1 MRCRLSKVGAMN
13 KAQLTQIYVPPPVR
27 LIALEEHFLYDGLLA
42 TYDDTDR
49 ALLAPSRV
57 PGLDEVGDM
66 RIAEMDRAGIDLQV
80 LSHTK
85 PGAQEIEDGRQA
97 SALASAANDYLAEA
111 IARHPTRLAGFA
123 TLSTGAP
130 EAAARELERCVQ
142 RLGFKG
148 AMINGHTRGAY
159 LDQQRFWP
167 MFEAAAALDVPIYL
181 HPSNPH
187 PLVYEAYYKDFP
199 QLGYASWGYAVE
211 TATHVLRLILSGVF
225 DRFPNLRMII
235 GHMGE
240 MLPFALWRADGRL
253 TPKSPHLKK
262 SVRNTFIDHF
272 SVTTSG
278 VFSTQEL
285 LCTAGVVGWDNVL
298 FSVDYPFE
306 SNVEAV
312 RWFSNLP
319 IAESDR
325 VKVAHRNAE
334 RVLKLTPSDARETR

>member
-1 MRCRLSKVGAMN
+1 MSTSTPQAKP
-13 KAQLTQIYVPPPVR
+13 QLTQVYVPPPVR
-27 LIALEEHFLYDGLLA
+27 LIALEEHFVFDGLMK
-42 TYDDTDR
+42 TYDETDR

-66 RIAEMDRAGIDLQV
+66 RIEEMDRAGIDLQV

-85 PGAQEIEDGRQA
+85 PGAQEMENGEQA
-97 SALASAANDYLAEA
+97 AALARAANDYLAEA
-111 IARHPTRLAGFA
+111 VARHPTRLAAFA
-123 TLSTGAP
+123 TLPTGAP
-130 EAAARELERCVQ
+130 QAAAAELERTV
-142 RLGFKG
+142 RRMGFKG

-159 LDQQRFWP
+159 LDDARFWP
-167 MFEAAAALDVPIYL
+167 IFEAAQALDVPIYL

-187 PLVYEAYYKDFP
+187 PLVFEAYYKDFP

-225 DRFPNLRMII
+225 DRFPGLRMVI

-253 TPKSPHLKK
+253 TPKSPQLKK

-278 VFSTQEL
+278 VFSTPEL
-285 LCTAGVVGWDNVL
+285 MCTASVVGWDNIL

-306 SNVEAV
+306 SNMDAV
-312 RWFSNLP
+312 RWFSQLP
-319 IAESDR
+319 IAESER
-325 VKVAHRNAE
+325 RKVAHGNAE
-334 RVLKLTPSDARETR
+334 RLLKLAPAPARSAA

>member
-1 MRCRLSKVGAMN
+1 MSDPTTPSAAGP
-13 KAQLTQIYVPPPVR
+13 QLTKVYVPPPVR
-27 LIALEEHFLYDGLLA
+27 LIALEEHFIYDGLLA
-42 TYDDTDR
+42 TYDATDR

-66 RIAEMDRAGIDLQV
+66 RIVEMDRAGIDLQV

-85 PGAQEIEDGRQA
+85 PGAQEIEDAAQA
-97 SALASAANDYLAEA
+97 AALASAANDYLAEA
-111 IARHPTRLAGFA
+111 VARHPKRFAAFA

-130 EAAARELERCVQ
+130 QAAVAELERTVQ

-159 LDQQRFWP
+159 LDDERFWP
-167 MFEAAAALDVPIYL
+167 IFEAAQALDVPIYL

-187 PLVYEAYYKDFP
+187 PQVFDAYYKDYP
-199 QLGYASWGYAVE
+199 QLGFAAWGYAVE

-225 DRFPNLRMII
+225 DRFPRLRMVI

-240 MLPFALWRADGRL
+240 LLPFALWRADGRL
-253 TPKSPHLKK
+253 SPKAPHLKK
-262 SVRNTFIDHF
+262 SVRNTFIEHF
-272 SVTTSG
+272 AVTTSG
-278 VFSTQEL
+278 VFSTPEL
-285 LCTAGVVGWDNVL
+285 MCTASIVGWDNIL

-306 SNVEAV
+306 SNAEAV
-312 RWFSNLP
+312 RWFSQLP

-325 VKVAHRNAE
+325 AKVAHKNAE
-334 RVLKLTPSDARETR
+334 RLLKLEPASVRSPR

>member
-1 MRCRLSKVGAMN
+1 MSTPSP
-13 KAQLTQIYVPPPVR
+13 QLTQVYVPPPVR
-27 LIALEEHFLYDGLLA
+27 LIALEEHFVYDGLMA
-42 TYDDTDR
+42 TYDETDR

-85 PGAQEIEDGRQA
+85 PGTQEIEDGEQA
-97 SALASAANDYLAEA
+97 AALASAANDYLAEA
-111 IARHPTRLAGFA
+111 VARHPTRLAAFA

-130 EAAARELERCVQ
+130 QAAATELERTVQ
-142 RLGFKG
+142 RMGFKG

-159 LDQQRFWP
+159 LDDARFWP
-167 MFEAAAALDVPIYL
+167 IFEAAQALDVPIYL

-187 PLVYEAYYKDFP
+187 PLVFEAYYKDFP

-225 DRFPNLRMII
+225 DRFPNLRMVI

-240 MLPFALWRADGRL
+240 LLPFALWRADGRL

-272 SVTTSG
+272 RVTTSG
-278 VFSTQEL
+278 VFSTPEL
-285 LCTAGVVGWDNVL
+285 MCTASVVGWDNIL

-306 SNVEAV
+306 SNMEAA

-319 IAESDR
+319 IAQSER
-325 VKVAHRNAE
+325 AKVAHGNAE
-334 RVLKLTPSDARETR
+334 KLLKLAPAPARSAA

>member
-1 MRCRLSKVGAMN
+1 MN
-13 KAQLTQIYVPPPVR
+13 TAQLTQVYVPPPVR
-27 LIALEEHFLYDGLLA
+27 LVALEEHFLYDGLLA
-42 TYDDTDR
+42 TYNDTDR
-49 ALLAPSRV
+49 ALLSPSRV

-66 RIAEMDRAGIDLQV
+66 RIAEMDRAGIDVQV

-85 PGAQEIEDGRQA
+85 PGAQEIENAQEA
-97 SALASAANDYLAEA
+97 AALCVAANDHLAEA
-111 IARHPTRLAGFA
+111 IARHPTRFAGFA
-123 TLSTGAP
+123 TLATGAP
-130 EAAARELERCVQ
+130 QAAAAELERAVTQ
-142 RLGFKG
+142 HGFKG

-159 LDQQRFWP
+159 LDQERFWP
-167 MFEAAAALDVPIYL
+167 IFEAAQALDVPIYL

-199 QLGYASWGYAVE
+199 QLGFASWGYAVE

-225 DRFPNLRMII
+225 DRFPGLRMVI

-262 SVRNTFIDHF
+262 SVRNTFLDHI

-278 VFSTQEL
+278 VFSTPEL
-285 LCTAGVVGWDNVL
+285 MCTASVVGWDNIL

-306 SNVEAV
+306 SNTEAV

-319 IAESDR
+319 IAQSDR
-325 VKVAHRNAE
+325 AKVAHKNAE
-334 RVLKLTPSDARETR
+334 RLLKLTPATAKESP